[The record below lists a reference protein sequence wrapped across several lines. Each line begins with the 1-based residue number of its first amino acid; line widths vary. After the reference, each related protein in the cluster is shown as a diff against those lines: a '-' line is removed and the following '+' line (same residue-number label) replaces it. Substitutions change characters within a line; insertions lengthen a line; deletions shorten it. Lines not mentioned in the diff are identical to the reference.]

1 MPPFLKAKNLNEM
14 SKVKKLNQTLT
25 DVFVFVIIV
34 DPIGQPER
42 SFLLLMSS
50 ELRMSFKNT
59 AKVIG
64 IDCRALILK
73 NCDNGY
79 TGQPYLS
86 RHDANHRMKDN
97 RVLALATAR
106 GRRDT

>member
-1 MPPFLKAKNLNEM
+1 MSPFLKAKNLAKM
-14 SKVKKLNQTLT
+14 CKVKKLNQTLT

-42 SFLLLMSS
+42 SFLLISS

-79 TGQPYLS
+79 TSQPYLS
-86 RHDANHRMKDN
+86 RHDANHRMKDSI
-97 RVLALATAR
+97 VLALAKAR

>member
-1 MPPFLKAKNLNEM
+1 MSPFLKAKNLAKM
-14 SKVKKLNQTLT
+14 CKVKKLNQTLT

-34 DPIGQPER
+34 DPIGQPKR
-42 SFLLLMSS
+42 SFLLMSS

-79 TGQPYLS
+79 TSQPYLS
-86 RHDANHRMKDN
+86 RHDANHRMKDSI
-97 RVLALATAR
+97 VLALAKAR